1 MAKDT
6 YVSIRGAKQGQFKG
20 NGSAKGRGDKWIEV
34 VRYEQT
40 IQAPRDVATGQA
52 SGKRR
57 QETIKFRIEMGTA
70 SQQLMSAL
78 VNDEALLDV
87 NFEFVNT
94 NAAGEEYVYYTIKLT
109 DAHVTRFGTRAS
121 DSNSFSGHEK
131 NVHEWS
137 DVELATSKIVSV
149 SYEKSKTFS
158 DQWTTQ

>member
-1 MAKDT
+1 MAQGT

-40 IQAPRDVATGQA
+40 VQAPRDAATGQA

-57 QETIKFRIEMGTA
+57 QETIKFTIELGTA
-70 SQQLMSAL
+70 VQQLMSAL
-78 VNDEALLDV
+78 VNDETLLDV

-109 DAHVTRFGTRAS
+109 DAHVTRVGTTS

-137 DVELATSKIVSV
+137 DVALTTSKVISV